1 MPTMAQLVDRV
12 PEHEREHVRELAE
25 NVLFM
30 RNKLKETRAGIARQ
44 QVVMPYDNGGGQTGI
59 RENPAFKGYESL
71 LKSYMTALRELRE
84 IINRYG
90 ETSTTDESP
99 LMRILAEAKAS

>member
-30 RNKLKETRAGIARQ
+30 RNKFSVTDDE
-44 QVVMPYDNGGGQTGI
+44 
-59 RENPAFKGYESL
+59 
-71 LKSYMTALRELRE
+71 TALEQK
-84 IINRYG
+84 N
-90 ETSTTDESP
+90 
-99 LMRILAEAKAS
+99 